1 MNHVLALETARYE
14 MARVNRRADLLGSL
28 GSIPQPRPLL
38 PFRRRVI
45 SLPAAIVVRHAAKV

>member
-14 MARVNRRADLLGSL
+14 MARVSRRADLLGSL

-38 PFRRRVI
+38 PFRRRVV
-45 SLPAAIVVRHAAKV
+45 SLPDTFVVRHAAKG